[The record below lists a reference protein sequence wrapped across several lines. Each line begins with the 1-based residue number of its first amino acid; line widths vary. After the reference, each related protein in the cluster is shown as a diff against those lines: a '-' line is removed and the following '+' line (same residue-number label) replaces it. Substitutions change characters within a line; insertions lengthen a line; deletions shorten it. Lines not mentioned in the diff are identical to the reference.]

1 MIDPKWFV
9 RKVGFG
15 LRPEEQIPADPL
27 AWAFEQT
34 DVLPAAVGIENLTMS
49 GTEIVPWP
57 EEFQWSLE
65 ERVARIIEYNKERD
79 ALDRDLDRDSL
90 EFKEARRDLRRRLRS
105 QPYDELHRAHQCV
118 YGSAPVFE
126 RFAHFWQN
134 HFTVG
139 DAGESDW
146 IGHYHQAA
154 IKEKMFGSFSEFLY
168 AAISHPAMLLYL
180 DNQTSV
186 GPDSE
191 HARWAKADGKVAGL
205 NENLAREVMELHTL
219 SPSAGY
225 SQADIIG
232 LAKVLTGWGYW
243 PDSDQVKNVRSKDRW
258 YLFFPN
264 RHQPGRKKIL
274 GRTYGQGRAA
284 LRQVLDDLAIH
295 PNTARFIST
304 KLARS
309 FIADE
314 PSVAAI
320 DAIESA
326 WKSSDGHLPTIHKA
340 VIQEV
345 AKAGPKAKLIPPE
358 PWLYQ
363 ICRISGAN
371 LFPGFNNLEPEG
383 SYERD
388 PAELL
393 EEAGHWYWSVRQPN
407 GFSNLSADWMSA
419 EYMDRRIRLGRLVS
433 LAGRPTASP
442 ESVIAHCGLS
452 KKVVRLIGRA
462 SNIHDQY
469 TLLFCS
475 KEFMEV

>member
-15 LRPEEQIPADPL
+15 LRPEEDIPADPL
-27 AWAFEQT
+27 AWAFAQT
-34 DVLPAAVGIENLTMS
+34 DVLPLSVGIEDLTMS

-65 ERVARIIEYNKERD
+65 ERVARFIEYWDGKE
-79 ALDRDLDRDSL
+79 ALDRDFDRNSA
-90 EFKEARRDLRRRLRS
+90 EYKAGIKELKKLLAQR
-105 QPYDELHRAHQCV
+105 YDELHRAHQCL
-118 YGSAPVFE
+118 YGSTPVFE
-126 RFAHFWQN
+126 RLAHFWQN

-139 DAGESDW
+139 STGAEDW
-146 IGHYHQAA
+146 NGHYHQAA
-154 IKEKMFGSFSEFLY
+154 IKEKMLGSFPDLLY
-168 AAISHPAMLLYL
+168 AALSHPAMMLYL
-180 DNQTSV
+180 DNHSSV

-191 HARWAKADGKVAGL
+191 DAKWAKRNGKVAGL
-205 NENLAREVMELHTL
+205 NENLAREILELHTL
-219 SPSAGY
+219 SPSGGY

-243 PDSDQVKNVRSKDRW
+243 PTSKDVKNVMSKDRW

-274 GRTYGQGRAA
+274 GRTYGQGRAT
-284 LRQVLDDLAIH
+284 LRDVLDDLAIH

-314 PSVAAI
+314 PSVAAL

-345 AKAGPKAKLIPPE
+345 ANAGPKAKLIPPE

-393 EEAGHWYWSVRQPN
+393 EEAGQWYWSERQPN
-407 GFSNLSADWMSA
+407 GFSDLSVDWTSA
-419 EYMDRRIRLGRLVS
+419 EYMDRRIRLSRLVS
-433 LAGRPTASP
+433 LAGRPTVSP
-442 ESVIAHCGLS
+442 ESVIARCGLS
-452 KKVVRLIGRA
+452 KKVVKLIGRA
-462 SNIHDQY
+462 SSLHDQY

-475 KEFMEV
+475 KEFMGV